1 MKSNMEIEEIM
12 GIILH
17 QHSLDFT
24 APSLEALPGITGDV
38 TRELITES
46 SRFHRWEMKG
56 KAAMKASALTAG
68 Q

>member
-1 MKSNMEIEEIM
+1 MEIEEMM
-12 GIILH
+12 GILLH
-17 QHSLDFT
+17 QQSLDFT

-56 KAAMKASALTAG
+56 KAGMKAPTLTAG